1 MLPAF
6 QPNPE
11 FAAGLNLPI
20 VEEATI
26 VEERP
31 VAPIVSLGTAPR
43 TRHFIEANTKP
54 VDMAHLKNDCVV
66 PVFSKDNEV
75 TISHQSFIET
85 VLGAAHRM
93 FPQES
98 IDTPDIVVSHRM
110 FPQESIDTP
119 DIVVSH
125 IIKGRIP
132 EAIHKPVNQ
141 LLETDKTIYYER
153 MAFCFE
159 IPSIYEEVAGNRLN
173 LSIGGVRAYNH
184 ENLYSKKTVEKFKVF
199 IGFKNLVCCNLCVS
213 TDGFKRELR
222 VMSMQDLF
230 EASLQLFQQYDAERH
245 IKQMAALQRQSLSE
259 RQFAQLIGKARLYQ
273 CLPTAEKRQL
283 PAMEFTDCHINAVAK
298 AYYTDENFSRGDN
311 PEIDLWK
318 VYNLFTGANKSSYID
333 TFLDRSLNAT
343 ELIAGIGRALE
354 GDTEYSWFVE

>member
-11 FAAGLNLPI
+11 FAAGVNLPM

-31 VAPIVSLGTAPR
+31 VTPIVSLGSVPR

-66 PVFSKDNEV
+66 
-75 TISHQSFIET
+75 
-85 VLGAAHRM
+85 
-93 FPQES
+93 
-98 IDTPDIVVSHRM
+98 
-110 FPQESIDTP
+110 
-119 DIVVSH
+119 
-125 IIKGRIP
+125 
-132 EAIHKPVNQ
+132 
-141 LLETDKTIYYER
+141 
-153 MAFCFE
+153 FCFE
-159 IPSIYEEVAGNRLN
+159 VPSIYEEVAGNRLN

-222 VMSMQDLF
+222 VMSVQDLF

-245 IKQMAALQRQSLSE
+245 IRQMAALQQQSLSE
-259 RQFAQLIGKARLYQ
+259 HQFAQLIGKARLYQ
-273 CLPTAEKRQL
+273 YLPTAEKRQL

-343 ELIAGIGRALE
+343 ELIIGIGRALK

>member
-1 MLPAF
+1 MYPAF

-11 FAAGLNLPI
+11 FAVGLNSDSPFLDNPAAEGATT
-20 VEEATI
+20 VEEQPAQPATTG
-26 VEERP
+26 VVVP
-31 VAPIVSLGTAPR
+31 LGVR
-43 TRHFIEANTKP
+43 HNRHFIEANTKP
-54 VDMAHLKNDCVV
+54 VDIAHLRADCVV
-66 PVFSKDNEV
+66 PVFNKDNEV

-93 FPQES
+93 FPQEV
-98 IDTPDIVVSHRM
+98 IDA
-110 FPQESIDTP
+110 P

-159 IPSIYEEVAGNRLN
+159 IPTIYEDVAGNRLN

-213 TDGFKRELR
+213 TDGFKSELR
-222 VMSMQDLF
+222 VMSVQDLF
-230 EASLQLFQQYDAERH
+230 DACHLTPVSRIRCRTPCKADGCNAGTTPYRTPVRSAYRQDTVVSIPAH
-245 IKQMAALQRQSLSE
+245 SRAKGIACYGVYGLPYQRGCKGVLHGRELLTRGQS
-259 RQFAQLIGKARLYQ
+259 R
-273 CLPTAEKRQL
+273 
-283 PAMEFTDCHINAVAK
+283 D
-298 AYYTDENFSRGDN
+298 
-311 PEIDLWK
+311 
-318 VYNLFTGANKSSYID
+318 
-333 TFLDRSLNAT
+333 
-343 ELIAGIGRALE
+343 
-354 GDTEYSWFVE
+354 

>member
-1 MLPAF
+1 MYPAF

-11 FAAGLNLPI
+11 FAVGLNSDSPFLDNPAAE
-20 VEEATI
+20 VVAAVGEQPAQSATTG
-26 VEERP
+26 V
-31 VAPIVSLGTAPR
+31 VVSLGVR
-43 TRHFIEANTKP
+43 HNRHFIEANTKP
-54 VDMAHLKNDCVV
+54 VDIAHLRADCVV

-85 VLGAAHRM
+85 VLDAAHRM
-93 FPQES
+93 FPQEV
-98 IDTPDIVVSHRM
+98 IDA
-110 FPQESIDTP
+110 P

-132 EAIHKPVNQ
+132 EAIHKSVNQ

-159 IPSIYEEVAGNRLN
+159 ISTVYEEVAGNRLN

-184 ENLYSKKTVEKFKVF
+184 ENLYSKKTVEKFKIF

-213 TDGFKRELR
+213 TDGFKSELR
-222 VMSMQDLF
+222 VMGVQNLF
-230 EASLQLFQQYDAERH
+230 DTTLRLFREYDAERH
-245 IKQMAALQRQSLSE
+245 VKRMATMQE
-259 RQFAQLIGKARLYQ
+259 RFLTEHQFAQLIGKTRLYQ
-273 CLPTAEKRQL
+273 YLPTAERKAL

-298 AYYTDENFSRGDN
+298 AYYAGENLS
-311 PEIDLWK
+311 
-318 VYNLFTGANKSSYID
+318 GANKSSDID

-343 ELIAGIGRALE
+343 ELIAGIGRTLE

>member
-1 MLPAF
+1 MYPAF
-6 QPNPE
+6 QPNAE
-11 FAAGLNLPI
+11 FAVGLNSDNPFLDSPAAE
-20 VEEATI
+20 VATI
-26 VEERP
+26 VEEQP
-31 VAPIVSLGTAPR
+31 AQPATTGIVVPLGVR
-43 TRHFIEANTKP
+43 HNRHFIEANTKP
-54 VDMAHLKNDCVV
+54 VDIAHLRADCVV

-93 FPQES
+93 FPQEV
-98 IDTPDIVVSHRM
+98 IDA
-110 FPQESIDTP
+110 P

-159 IPSIYEEVAGNRLN
+159 IPTIYEDVAGNRLN

-213 TDGFKRELR
+213 TDGFKSELR
-222 VMSMQDLF
+222 VMGVQDLF
-230 EASLQLFQQYDAERH
+230 DATLRLFREYDAERH
-245 IKQMAALQRQSLSE
+245 VKLMAAMQE
-259 RQFAQLIGKARLYQ
+259 RTL
-273 CLPTAEKRQL
+273 
-283 PAMEFTDCHINAVAK
+283 
-298 AYYTDENFSRGDN
+298 
-311 PEIDLWK
+311 
-318 VYNLFTGANKSSYID
+318 TG
-333 TFLDRSLNAT
+333 SLNSSARHGCINT
-343 ELIAGIGRALE
+343 CPQPRNDSFLLWSLRTAISTLWQRHIMLTRTFPEGTIQRLICGGFITSLRE
-354 GDTEYSWFVE
+354 PTSRVT

>member
-11 FAAGLNLPI
+11 FAVGLNLP
-20 VEEATI
+20 VEEAAI

-31 VAPIVSLGTAPR
+31 VTPIVSLGTTPR

-54 VDMAHLKNDCVV
+54 VALAHLKNDCVV

-85 VLGAAHRM
+85 DWNAAHRM
-93 FPQES
+93 FPQEA
-98 IDTPDIVVSHRM
+98 
-110 FPQESIDTP
+110 IDTP

-159 IPSIYEEVAGNRLN
+159 IPSIR
-173 LSIGGVRAYNH
+173 
-184 ENLYSKKTVEKFKVF
+184 
-199 IGFKNLVCCNLCVS
+199 
-213 TDGFKRELR
+213 KRR
-222 VMSMQDLF
+222 S
-230 EASLQLFQQYDAERH
+230 
-245 IKQMAALQRQSLSE
+245 
-259 RQFAQLIGKARLYQ
+259 
-273 CLPTAEKRQL
+273 
-283 PAMEFTDCHINAVAK
+283 
-298 AYYTDENFSRGDN
+298 
-311 PEIDLWK
+311 
-318 VYNLFTGANKSSYID
+318 KSS
-333 TFLDRSLNAT
+333 RSSSDSRTLSAAT
-343 ELIAGIGRALE
+343 CVYRPTDSSGSCA
-354 GDTEYSWFVE
+354 